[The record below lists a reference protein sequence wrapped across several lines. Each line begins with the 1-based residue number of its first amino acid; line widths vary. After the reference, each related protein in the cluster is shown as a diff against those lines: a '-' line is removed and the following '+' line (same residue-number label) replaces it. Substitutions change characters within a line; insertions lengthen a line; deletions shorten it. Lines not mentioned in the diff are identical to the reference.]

1 MKVRCNDQKGF
12 FVNIRPILERHRCP
26 WQRVLLFIASV
37 CAIFNLLHATQAA
50 QAETEKHF
58 LWSIRT
64 QKNTVYLLGSVHF
77 LREDAYP
84 LAKAIEKAYNDSQKV
99 VFEADIDRGKTP
111 ELQAKMMSLG
121 LYQEGQT
128 LKENVSEQTYK
139 IVAAKVTA
147 IGLPVSQFDR
157 FRPWFAALMLTVMEL
172 QKMQFNPSY
181 GVDAYFF
188 RKAKEDGKQRIFLE
202 PVEFQIDLFA
212 KMGPREQESFLKQ
225 TMEDLA
231 IIESMVSDMV
241 NSWQTG
247 DVDTLGSIMNMSFS
261 KHTDIYNR
269 LMVQR
274 NRKWVSR
281 IEDLLNKDGN
291 VLVIV
296 GAGHLVGDDNL
307 LQLLRKRGYKIEQ
320 L

>member
-1 MKVRCNDQKGF
+1 MGTNRIVERRDSRF
-12 FVNIRPILERHRCP
+12 LRILVCLAC
-26 WQRVLLFIASV
+26 VCSVFNLV
-37 CAIFNLLHATQAA
+37 CATQTAE
-50 QAETEKHF
+50 AETGKHF

-77 LREDAYP
+77 LRQDAYP
-84 LAKAIEKAYNDSQKV
+84 LAEAIEKAYSDSQKI
-99 VFEADIDRGKTP
+99 VFEADIDGGNAP

-121 LYQEGQT
+121 LYLDGQT
-128 LKENVSEQTYK
+128 LQQNVSEQTYK
-139 IVAAKVTA
+139 ILGEKVTA
-147 IGLPVSQFDR
+147 IGLPVSQFDG

-172 QKMQFNPSY
+172 QKMQFDPRY
-181 GVDAYFF
+181 GVDAHFF

-212 KMGPREQESFLKQ
+212 KMGPREQESFLRQ

-231 IIESMVSDMV
+231 VIESMVSDMV

-247 DVDTLGSIMNMSFS
+247 DVDTLGSILSMSFN
-261 KHTDIYNR
+261 KHPEMYDR

-274 NRKWVSR
+274 NQKWVSR
-281 IEDLLNKDGN
+281 IEDLLNQDGN

-296 GAGHLVGDDNL
+296 GAGHLVGEKNL
-307 LQLLRKRGYKIEQ
+307 LQLLTKRGYKIEQ
-320 L
+320 K